1 MPGPVARQRGC
12 DAESDVVRRVS
23 EADTQQMAS
32 YHTMI
37 MMEQPVMGGH
47 LGAAESHSNKCNKM
61 RGQPPIG
68 VAGLILR
75 KASSSGQPPKSGST
89 ISESGQTKGYP

>member
-37 MMEQPVMGGH
+37 MVEQPLMGGH

-61 RGQPPIG
+61 RSATYRGGRAHPKE
-68 VAGLILR
+68 GLFLR
-75 KASSSGQPPKSGST
+75 ATSQIRLHHFRKCAD
-89 ISESGQTKGYP
+89 